1 MDIRTK
7 LVFALVAVSLS
18 GMLALAAFSY
28 GAVRGLLQTIAV
40 RQLEAVAETKKQDL
54 EKVIRGWQDRVQ
66 LITSRTDLR
75 QGLAEL
81 RGGDDPEVRERIE
94 QTLRD
99 ALESVQALRGIAVYL
114 PNLRIL
120 SRLGV
125 DPGGGDSLPVG
136 AFWGAEDP
144 IIYENV
150 SLDPDGQLMVTF
162 LAPVRRKGQLLG
174 AVKVLLAAQELVEV
188 TWLYTGLGQTGET
201 LLARRLEDG
210 SALILNPLRHDPH
223 ASLSRRVSP
232 DALADPILQAVE
244 GHQDVF
250 REGALDYRGREVW
263 AATRYLDEFGWGLV
277 VKVDAEEEMAPVR
290 ELGQTLWRLALS
302 LSAFAILAGTV
313 LGMLFAR
320 PIRELADVARRVHE
334 GELDLRA
341 SERGNDEVTL
351 LARTFNEVTQ
361 KLVDKNRQLE
371 RQVREGPNGR

>member
-99 ALESVQALRGIAVYL
+99 ALESVQALQGIAVYL

-136 AFWGAEDP
+136 AFWGAED
-144 IIYENV
+144 
-150 SLDPDGQLMVTF
+150 
-162 LAPVRRKGQLLG
+162 
-174 AVKVLLAAQELVEV
+174 AA
-188 TWLYTGLGQTGET
+188 
-201 LLARRLEDG
+201 
-210 SALILNPLRHDPH
+210 
-223 ASLSRRVSP
+223 
-232 DALADPILQAVE
+232 E
-244 GHQDVF
+244 GRAAGG
-250 REGALDYRGREVW
+250 REGAARGAR
-263 AATRYLDEFGWGLV
+263 
-277 VKVDAEEEMAPVR
+277 
-290 ELGQTLWRLALS
+290 
-302 LSAFAILAGTV
+302 AGR
-313 LGMLFAR
+313 GH
-320 PIRELADVARRVHE
+320 VAVH
-334 GELDLRA
+334 GSRSDR
-341 SERGNDEVTL
+341 
-351 LARTFNEVTQ
+351 
-361 KLVDKNRQLE
+361 
-371 RQVREGPNGR
+371 